1 MPIRMVLG
9 GSCALLLAALPAAA
23 HVTFATQEAAA
34 GDTFEVN
41 LKVPHGCN
49 GSPTLRL
56 RVRIPKGILE
66 AKPQAKPGWKELLVD
81 GKGGGPGEIAWHG
94 RLPDKETG
102 EFVFSARAAADI
114 KPGTILHFPV
124 VQECEKGVERWID
137 TKSKGGTGHGPD
149 DDSPAPA
156 IRILPKR

>member
-1 MPIRMVLG
+1 MRYCLVVASAG
-9 GSCALLLAALPAAA
+9 ALWLLSVPAAA
-23 HVTFATQEAAA
+23 HVTFVTQEVAA
-34 GDTFEVN
+34 GSTFEVP
-41 LKVPHGCN
+41 LKVPHGCK

-56 RVRIPKGILE
+56 RVRIPKGILD
-66 AKPQAKPGWKELLVD
+66 AKPQPKPGWKEVVVE
-81 GKGGGPGEIAWHG
+81 GKGGGPGEIGWHG

-102 EFVFSARAAADI
+102 EFSFTARTAADI

-137 TKSKGGTGHGPD
+137 TQPKPGAGHD
-149 DDSPAPA
+149 DSSPAPA